1 MIRVGE
7 ILPLGVNLDIIM
19 TVSSLPSGKDSLI
32 TFYLSSPKL
41 LPGNRIKIR
50 PGEAVIIDVSVCL

>member
-32 TFYLSSPKL
+32 TFYLSSPKTSSWEQD
-41 LPGNRIKIR
+41 K
-50 PGEAVIIDVSVCL
+50 DKTW